1 MAASKSGINKGK
13 GTFIVLYLGPALII
27 YLGLVIWPLIQAFQF
42 SLYRWSGLSNV
53 ATFIGL
59 HNFQKLAHDDVFWRS
74 LEHNLALL
82 VIGGAVIVAISL
94 VAAHLLA
101 EKGRSARLLRGV
113 ILFPQM
119 MSLTVV
125 AILWMF
131 IFNPQFGIVTGL
143 FNVLHLGNLSK
154 TWLAY
159 PPTALPAV
167 GIAFAWFAIGFYAM
181 LFSAGLK
188 TIPDEVKEAAELDGA
203 AGWQKFRKVTWPML
217 WSIKRIVL
225 VHLTI
230 LVLNI
235 FVLVY
240 LMTAGGPDRATE
252 VLLTYMYQ
260 RAFQDSQLG
269 YATAIAVANFVVAMV
284 LTFLVLLVIGKDPT
298 EARP

>member
-1 MAASKSGINKGK
+1 MALSRSGLNKGRAS
-13 GTFIVLYLGPALII
+13 FIALYLAPALII

-42 SLYRWSGLSNV
+42 SFYRWSGLSSF
-53 ATFIGL
+53 ATFVGFQ
-59 HNFQKLAHDDVFWRS
+59 NFQQLGKDQVFWRS
-74 LEHNLALL
+74 LEHNIALL
-82 VIGGAVIVAISL
+82 VIGGIVIIAVSL

-101 EKGRSARLLRGV
+101 ERSKSARLLRGV

-131 IFNPQFGIVTGL
+131 IFNPQFGILTGL
-143 FNVLHLGNLSK
+143 MNLAHLSQYTK
-154 TWLAY
+154 TWLAN
-159 PPTALPAV
+159 PATALPAV

-188 TIPDEVKEAAELDGA
+188 TIPDEVKEAAKLDGA
-203 AGWQKFRKVTWPML
+203 SGWQNFRRVTWPMM

-230 LVLNI
+230 LVLNV

-240 LMTAGGPDRATE
+240 LMTNGGPDRATE
-252 VLLTYMYQ
+252 VLLTYLYE

-269 YATAIAVANFVVAMV
+269 YATAIAVANFLAAVI
-284 LTFLVLLVIGKDPT
+284 LTVLVLKLVGNDPT
-298 EARP
+298 EAKS